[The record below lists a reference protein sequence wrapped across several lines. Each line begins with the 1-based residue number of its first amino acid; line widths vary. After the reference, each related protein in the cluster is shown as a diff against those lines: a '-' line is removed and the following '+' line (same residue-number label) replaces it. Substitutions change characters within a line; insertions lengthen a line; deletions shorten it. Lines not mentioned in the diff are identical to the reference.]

1 MAASLETNK
10 TLAALLTAG
19 IIASGSGVVSRIL
32 YHPHVPEENAY
43 VIEVPEA
50 AAQKGEAATAEAV
63 PLPALL
69 AQANPEK
76 GASEAKKC
84 AACHSEEKGGA
95 IKIGPPLWGVV
106 GRDIASVEGFEYSD
120 ALRGKEGQWT
130 YENIFEFIHGPKE
143 WAPGTKMTFAGIKSP
158 EGRANLLVYLR
169 TLSDQPVPLPE
180 AAAAAPGPE
189 QTAANEPASPT
200 APGEQSA
207 AGQQPAA
214 SAPAGA
220 SQPTAAAEPAA
231 PAPATQASGEQ
242 AEAGQQPAAS
252 GPAETGQQTAAAEP
266 AAPAAATANSGEQA
280 EAGQQPA
287 ASGPAETGQQTAAA
301 EPAPAAATANSGE
314 QAEAGQQPAAS
325 GPAETGQQTAA
336 AEPAAP
342 AAATANSGEQAEAGQ
357 QPAASGPAETGQQTA
372 AVREPAPE
380 GAAPAGAAGGVFA
393 LLAHADPAAGAKDAR
408 KCAVCHNFEEGGSAK
423 LGPPLWGVI
432 GRDIASVEGFAY
444 SEALT
449 GKEGAWDYERLD
461 AFLAQP
467 RNWAK
472 GTKMAFAGLK
482 KPEERADVIL
492 YLRSLSHDPAP
503 LP

>member
-220 SQPTAAAEPAA
+220 GQPTAAAEPAA

-287 ASGPAETGQQTAAA
+287 ASGPAETGQQTAA
-301 EPAPAAATANSGE
+301 
-314 QAEAGQQPAAS
+314 
-325 GPAETGQQTAA
+325 
-336 AEPAAP
+336 
-342 AAATANSGEQAEAGQ
+342 
-357 QPAASGPAETGQQTA
+357 
-372 AVREPAPE
+372 VREPAPE
-380 GAAPAGAAGGVFA
+380 GAEASGAGGRVFA
-393 LLAHADPAAGAKDAR
+393 FLAHADPAAGAKDAR